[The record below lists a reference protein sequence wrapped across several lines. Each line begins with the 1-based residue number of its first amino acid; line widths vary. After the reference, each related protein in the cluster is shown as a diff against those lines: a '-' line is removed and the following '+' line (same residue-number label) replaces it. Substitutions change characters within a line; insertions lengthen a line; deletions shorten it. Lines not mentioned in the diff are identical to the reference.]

1 MRARNFSIALTAV
14 LAIFVLI
21 LLGASTRAAAQQE
34 KVLHNFGNGADGI
47 QPYAGLIFDAAGD
60 LFGTTLAGGAN
71 GYGTVFE
78 LKPTAGGNW
87 AERVLHNF
95 YRNSTDGSEPSGLV
109 FDVSGNL
116 YGVTFYGGAYDGG
129 TLFQLMPTAGGT
141 WTEKILHNFSNNGID
156 GFN

>member
-47 QPYAGLIFDAAGD
+47 QPCAGLIFDAAGD

-78 LKPTAGGNW
+78 LMPNPGG
-87 AERVLHNF
+87 
-95 YRNSTDGSEPSGLV
+95 S
-109 FDVSGNL
+109 
-116 YGVTFYGGAYDGG
+116 
-129 TLFQLMPTAGGT
+129 
-141 WTEKILHNFSNNGID
+141 WTEKILHNFNNNGTD
-156 GFN
+156 GLYPRAGLVFDVAGNLYGATGDGGA